1 MFGPIDALSRSQV
14 EFLLLGLVIAT
25 FVTRLLAHRSHVSQ
39 ARDGGAEAMTRYL
52 PHEVASA
59 VLILGSFYYTTIEH
73 HGGIVLSML
82 VLGTFLTDFFEF
94 ESRKVEA
101 RKDEGLERPKA
112 AVIGSLFVFAYAAYQ
127 SLFFV
132 VEPLWNGIV

>member
-14 EFLLLGLVIAT
+14 EFLLLGLVIVT

-39 ARDGGAEAMTRYL
+39 ARDGGVEAMTRYL

-101 RKDEGLERPKA
+101 RKDEQLERPKA

-127 SLFFV
+127 SLFYV
-132 VEPLWNGIV
+132 VAPLWNAVV

>member
-1 MFGPIDALSRSQV
+1 
-14 EFLLLGLVIAT
+14 
-25 FVTRLLAHRSHVSQ
+25 
-39 ARDGGAEAMTRYL
+39 
-52 PHEVASA
+52 

-101 RKDEGLERPKA
+101 RKDEQLERPKA

-127 SLFFV
+127 SLFYV
-132 VEPLWNGIV
+132 VAPLWNAVV

>member
-1 MFGPIDALSRSQV
+1 MFGPIDALGRSQV
-14 EFLLLGLVIAT
+14 EFLLLGLVLVT

-39 ARDGGAEAMTRYL
+39 ARDGGAEAMSRYL

-59 VLILGSFYYTTIEH
+59 VLILTSFYYTTIAH
-73 HGGIVLSML
+73 HAGIVLSML

-101 RKDEGLERPKA
+101 RKDEPLDRPKA
-112 AVIGSLFVFAYAAYQ
+112 AVIGSLIVFSYAAYQ
-127 SLFFV
+127 TLFFV
-132 VEPLWNGIV
+132 IAPIWNGVV

>member
-14 EFLLLGLVIAT
+14 EFILLGLVIVT
-25 FVTRLLAHRSHVSQ
+25 MVTRLLAHRAHVSQ
-39 ARDGGAEAMTRYL
+39 ARDGGAEAMSRYL
-52 PHEVASA
+52 PHEIASA
-59 VLILGSFYYTTIEH
+59 VLILGSFYYTTVAR

-101 RKDEGLERPKA
+101 RKDGELERPKA
-112 AVIGSLFVFAYAAYQ
+112 AVIGSLFVLSYAAYQ
-127 SLFFV
+127 TLFYV
-132 VEPLWNGIV
+132 IAPVWNSIV